1 MKRRYPSFP
10 QTSFPSSH
18 TTVMSRE
25 KIMLPP
31 LPPFLA
37 TRHQFLTI
45 LVTKLRNS
53 LTVLFSPS
61 HSSFSPKR
69 DSDKEKDLN
78 DSSVSLKNCSFGSES
93 NSSKEEDVNDSFA
106 SPKNSLFGSESD
118 SSNEGCLLFLVLTE
132 PTLR

>member
-53 LTVLFSPS
+53 LTVLLAPATAPS
-61 HSSFSPKR
+61 ALSVTVTKR
-69 DSDKEKDLN
+69 RISMTVL
-78 DSSVSLKNCSFGSES
+78 SVSRTAALVPRVTAA
-93 NSSKEEDVNDSFA
+93 EEDVNDSFA

>member
-25 KIMLPP
+25 KITLPP
-31 LPPFLA
+31 LSPFLA

-53 LTVLFSPS
+53 LTVLLAPATAPS
-61 HSSFSPKR
+61 ALSVTVTKR
-69 DSDKEKDLN
+69 RISMTVL
-78 DSSVSLKNCSFGSES
+78 SVSRT
-93 NSSKEEDVNDSFA
+93 A
-106 SPKNSLFGSESD
+106 A
-118 SSNEGCLLFLVLTE
+118 LVLRVTAAKRRMSMTVL
-132 PTLR
+132 PVPRTAYLVLRVTAATKGVCCSWY